1 MVLGVYYALHESV
14 AYDYTSDNKT
24 TKERETMDTDIDT
37 LMDIMSDGVA
47 TLDCG
52 CVVEPDGTCPCGNN
66 SPLIDLG
73 MI

>member
-1 MVLGVYYALHESV
+1 M
-14 AYDYTSDNKT
+14 
-24 TKERETMDTDIDT
+24 TDEQ
-37 LMDIMSDGVA
+37 LAELEAIMSDGIA

-52 CVVEPDGTCPCGNN
+52 CIVEPDGTCPCGNN